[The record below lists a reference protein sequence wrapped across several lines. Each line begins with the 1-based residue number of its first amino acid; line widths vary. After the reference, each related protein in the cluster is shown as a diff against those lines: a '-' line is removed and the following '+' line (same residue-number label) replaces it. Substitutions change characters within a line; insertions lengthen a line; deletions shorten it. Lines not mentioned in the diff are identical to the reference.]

1 MRVQVTRDE
10 MTLDLWVRDPACA
23 ADPLRNRPTVAL
35 VVWTVFGRQDPGVVE
50 QAFELNPGLAA
61 MGAVMPVGTYV
72 ELPEPQAPKPALR
85 ETVQLWS

>member
-10 MTLDLWVRDPACA
+10 MTLDLI
-23 ADPLRNRPTVAL
+23 
-35 VVWTVFGRQDPGVVE
+35 VWTVFGRQDPGVVE
-50 QAFELNPGLAA
+50 QAFDLNPGLAA
-61 MGAVMPVGTYV
+61 LGAVIPVGTYV